1 MVNYCSQYQ
10 LPVSMAVRGAIY
22 FGRGRESPCP
32 KGIFHYHGFNDVAQG
47 LQGNGFLDTNMKR
60 GFGISFYYL
69 GGFVM
74 LADLICFLG
83 PNIENQDYQ
92 YEIQYESTQ
101 ANFLQSTGHLYE
113 AVVAFENI

>member
-1 MVNYCSQYQ
+1 
-10 LPVSMAVRGAIY
+10 
-22 FGRGRESPCP
+22 
-32 KGIFHYHGFNDVAQG
+32 
-47 LQGNGFLDTNMKR
+47 
-60 GFGISFYYL
+60 
-69 GGFVM
+69 M

-101 ANFLQSTGHLYE
+101 ANFLQPTGRLYE